1 MNVQLN
7 IEALK
12 AKDCAFLS
20 ILDNSLYPVAPT
32 SAEINITL
40 PGFSDPYNFD
50 FILGEVNTFTA
61 YSFGLT
67 VEGTDNFTPLPD
79 GVYRLEFAPCP
90 NVGVANRYHLRTC
103 KIDCRLGVQWAK
115 YVDCCDDEKM
125 LYYLDKI
132 EFLLKGAEAHA
143 DLCNPAKATELY
155 KKADDLLRRIELDC

>member
-50 FILGEVNTFTA
+50 FILGEVNVFTS

-67 VEGTDNFTPLPD
+67 VEGTDSFTPLPD

-155 KKADDLLRRIELDC
+155 KKADDLLRRFELDC

>member
-50 FILGEVNTFTA
+50 FILGEVNTFTS

-67 VEGTDNFTPLPD
+67 VEGTDSFTPLPD

>member
-50 FILGEVNTFTA
+50 FILGEVNVFTS

-67 VEGTDNFTPLPD
+67 VEGTDSFTPLPD

-155 KKADDLLRRIELDC
+155 IKADDLLRRIELDC

>member
-12 AKDCAFLS
+12 AKDCAYLS
-20 ILDNSLYPVAPT
+20 ILDTSVYPVAPT
-32 SAEINITL
+32 SAEINISL
-40 PGFSDPYNFD
+40 PGFDNPYNFD
-50 FILGEVNTFTA
+50 FILGQTNIFSS

-67 VEGTDNFTPLPD
+67 VEETDSFTPLPD
-79 GVYRLEFAPCP
+79 GVYKLEFAPCP
-90 NVGVANRYHLRTC
+90 NVGIATRYYLRTC

-143 DLCNPAKATELY
+143 DLCNPTKATELY